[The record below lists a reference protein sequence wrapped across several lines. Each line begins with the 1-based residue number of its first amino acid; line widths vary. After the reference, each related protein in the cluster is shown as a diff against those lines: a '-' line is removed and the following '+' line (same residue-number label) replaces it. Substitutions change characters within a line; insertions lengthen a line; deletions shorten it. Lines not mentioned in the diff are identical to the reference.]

1 MTEDYSSYE
10 SVDGENES
18 APPEP
23 KIQAKAKPEA
33 KKVKME
39 EPASKNKLSGAGG
52 LKSAPSAK
60 IKSTVSRSGSGSGKG
75 GIANFF
81 TKK

>member
-1 MTEDYSSYE
+1 
-10 SVDGENES
+10 
-18 APPEP
+18 
-23 KIQAKAKPEA
+23 
-33 KKVKME
+33 ME

-52 LKSAPSAK
+52 LKPAPSAK